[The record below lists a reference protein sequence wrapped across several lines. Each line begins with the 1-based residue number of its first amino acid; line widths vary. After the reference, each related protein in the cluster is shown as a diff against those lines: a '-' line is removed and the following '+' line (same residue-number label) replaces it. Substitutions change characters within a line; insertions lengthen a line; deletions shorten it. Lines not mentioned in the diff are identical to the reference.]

1 MSDLDEAIEAVRY
14 RCEQRLGHLGKVTV
28 GTVDMGSL
36 VYIGLSHT
44 SAEPK
49 RHAISVKR
57 EKLEDDPIGV
67 ADDISARL
75 IDWHASICRETSR
88 SAVPASPASA
98 TQA

>member
-1 MSDLDEAIEAVRY
+1 MTLDEAIEAIRY
-14 RCEQRLGHLGKVTV
+14 RCEQRLGYLGKVTV
-28 GTVDMGSL
+28 GTVDMGNL

-57 EKLEDDPIGV
+57 EKVEDDPIGV
-67 ADDISARL
+67 ADDISTRL
-75 IDWHASICRETSR
+75 IDWHASICRGTSR
-88 SAVPASPASA
+88 SAAPATPASS